1 MWPLCPRLSQA
12 GLTQH
17 RKITVENQRAAHFS
31 SKTLGGETQSQR
43 STLNDLVWK
52 SRVPAGI
59 VKINLG
65 ASAAKLSWP
74 TQPPTNLPDNL
85 PPNSRHRHGWSVDR
99 GKDALAIRVDGDTP
113 TPSGM
118 FLSRKQELASAMLG
132 INQTALLP
140 RYGGDLET
148 PRQRQHTT
156 SF

>member
-1 MWPLCPRLSQA
+1 M
-12 GLTQH
+12 
-17 RKITVENQRAAHFS
+17 
-31 SKTLGGETQSQR
+31 
-43 STLNDLVWK
+43 
-52 SRVPAGI
+52 
-59 VKINLG
+59 
-65 ASAAKLSWP
+65 
-74 TQPPTNLPDNL
+74 
-85 PPNSRHRHGWSVDR
+85 DR

-156 SF
+156 SFLKTRRFLAQFCAWNYTRRPWISGPNPSGLPEEPEQGEYLGVRETK

>member
-1 MWPLCPRLSQA
+1 MAALPQA
-12 GLTQH
+12 EPGGANSTQE
-17 RKITVENQRAAHFS
+17 ITVEIQRAAHFS

-52 SRVPAGI
+52 LRVPAGI

-65 ASAAKLSWP
+65 ASTAKLSWP
-74 TQPPTNLPDNL
+74 TQLPTNLPDNL

-118 FLSRKQELASAMLG
+118 FLSSKQELASDAG
-132 INQTALLP
+132 YQPNCSPPAVW
-140 RYGGDLET
+140 R
-148 PRQRQHTT
+148 
-156 SF
+156 